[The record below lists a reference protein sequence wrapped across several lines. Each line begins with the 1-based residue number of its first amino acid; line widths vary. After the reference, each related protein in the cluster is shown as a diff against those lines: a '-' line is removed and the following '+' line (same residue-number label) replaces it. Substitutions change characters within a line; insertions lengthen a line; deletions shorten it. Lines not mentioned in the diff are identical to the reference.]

1 MENEQESDSEHTDTP
16 EKPFNDDNVQEND
29 LSIEVINENLK
40 SDSEVKS
47 FESNIMTSDIS
58 EIDKQL
64 DKVGAMI
71 FKEEETYAELEKK
84 VNEMQEK
91 PYDIEETTAA
101 FVGGVKKKSAISS
114 AISPDIIEHEEDENK
129 STENWMASLVP
140 EMKSVLEPSEI
151 ISEEKI
157 SMPDEDKIAE
167 AKKIAESE
175 ILLTADNPMLEKFQ
189 SVLKQHLLRQI
200 AKLKNSI
207 LEIGGDHKKKETSL
221 KVESDLAYKEQQT
234 IVRQRETLENYRNTI
249 EKVAQQRKTLEEQM
263 QTQREN
269 YDEMRKTYEKTKSEV
284 EHCQGESEMLDDLVK
299 KMSEHDKQQEK
310 EIALSKQKQSFNLKD
325 KERLSKEKQAQDM
338 LLWRMTKNILDK
350 RRETEDRIRRTKSK
364 TKECNVLSE
373 RLLSA
378 SVDRAELLLINELLT
393 KELQKAFH
401 YIKARDTA
409 LLTVKKELQEAETN
423 WKKLVMSLNWY
434 RKHLR
439 LLMAENETLSHQK
452 RKNGDEV
459 QFLNDKLEVLKE
471 ERFRAMEELNSF
483 DDMLKGADR
492 DFEHAE
498 QLSEALKADEEHILK
513 QISIACGE
521 KMRLEKAYMEKL
533 VYRDTAGK
541 MVNHVNDLILKMVEE
556 HKNKEFKMYK
566 LENQL
571 AREMVELEILKGS
584 LKETELELEN
594 VKMNFN
600 VIDNNYTKLES
611 SFKKLTDKEFEFK
624 NSVIGKKKHLENL
637 ETSWANKTYL
647 DSPLVIKKRKLSE
660 GIAKLEESIEEKEE
674 IWLEFQEGCLRASNK
689 RQKQLERINFLR
701 KQAIMMEGT
710 LERLTKNLNE
720 LKREFH
726 QVLNSLENHRRNI
739 CALQAA
745 ELKQGKMRQKAE
757 ENTKELEETF
767 INLLKN
773 LEEESMALQQEVWE
787 LEEENEKKV
796 QTIDTLQRELLEWS
810 KKYSMAID
818 LKKEI
823 EEEKQRGGE
832 IAAMKQEI
840 HRMEIRFSNLRKVE
854 ERLTNDLDLCLSRRD
869 SIIDS
874 AEAREKRAKTSG
886 ITIRAQAW
894 RRMEDTKAKLRSLTR
909 ELKELR
915 KEKLLCIEQR
925 RFLTGEA
932 EFWKKSVS
940 HLSYSLEQLEH
951 QIKEG
956 QIHCHRTL
964 EMTVMRQRKVKL
976 LEELKS
982 GRYRVIG
989 KTEDN
994 LVAKEESALKIQ
1006 NTLLRII
1013 YKLKEDFPL
1022 LGLQLKQIENTIS
1035 YKLDPEEIENK

>member
-1 MENEQESDSEHTDTP
+1 
-16 EKPFNDDNVQEND
+16 
-29 LSIEVINENLK
+29 
-40 SDSEVKS
+40 
-47 FESNIMTSDIS
+47 
-58 EIDKQL
+58 
-64 DKVGAMI
+64 
-71 FKEEETYAELEKK
+71 
-84 VNEMQEK
+84 
-91 PYDIEETTAA
+91 
-101 FVGGVKKKSAISS
+101 
-114 AISPDIIEHEEDENK
+114 
-129 STENWMASLVP
+129 MASLVP